1 MIKNDDYLKNIPAFS
16 DLNKETLKKLQKSGE
31 LFEIKKGNM
40 LFFEKDV
47 VNKIYIVLTG
57 KISIFRYS
65 QNAQRRVIYILG
77 NGEFINEV
85 IFDDLPSSVNA
96 EAFEKT
102 ILLKYDKK
110 DLEEIMKSDFQLTKN
125 ITNSMGKK
133 VRRLY
138 RQIKNTIPIGLDKK
152 LAAKLWKIS
161 KDYGMS
167 CNLNEYNCSNF
178 SEKCIP
184 WTGINFNLTITYLA
198 DMLGSSREAVSR
210 EMKKMES
217 KGYLKWEGK
226 KLLVKREELRKFYRE
241 I

>member
-1 MIKNDDYLKNIPAFS
+1 MIKNCDYMKKIPAFS
-16 DLNKETLKKLQKSGE
+16 DLEKETLKKLQKTGE

-40 LFFEKDV
+40 LFFEKDL
-47 VNKIYIVLTG
+47 VNKIYIIITG

-65 QNAQRRVIYILG
+65 QKAQRRVIYILG
-77 NGEFINEV
+77 DGELVNEV

-102 ILLKYDKK
+102 LLLKYDKK
-110 DLEEIMKSDFQLTKN
+110 DLEEIMRSDFQLTKN

-138 RQIKNTIPIGLDKK
+138 RQLKNTIPLSLDKK
-152 LAAKLWKIS
+152 VAAKLWKIS
-161 KDYGMS
+161 KDYGIS
-167 CNLNEYNCSNF
+167 CNLNGYNCSSF
-178 SEKCIP
+178 TEECTP
-184 WTGINFNLTITYLA
+184 WTGINFGLTITYLA
-198 DMLGSSREAVSR
+198 DMLGSSRESVSR
-210 EMKKMES
+210 EMKKMEA
-217 KGYLKWEGK
+217 KGYIKWEGK

>member
-1 MIKNDDYLKNIPAFS
+1 MIRNDDYLKNIPAFS
-16 DLNKETLKKLQKSGE
+16 QLNKETLEKLQKAGE

-47 VNKIYIVLTG
+47 VNKIYIILRG

-65 QNAQRRVIYILG
+65 QKAQRRVIYILG
-77 NGEFINEV
+77 DGEFINEV

-96 EAFEKT
+96 EAFEKS
-102 ILLKYDKK
+102 ILLRYDKK

-138 RQIKNTIPIGLDKK
+138 RQIKNTIPLSLDKK
-152 LAAKLWKIS
+152 VAAKLWKLS
-161 KDYGMS
+161 KDYGINCDLNGFN
-167 CNLNEYNCSNF
+167 CNNF
-178 SEKCIP
+178 SDECTP

-198 DMLGSSREAVSR
+198 DMLGSSRESVSR